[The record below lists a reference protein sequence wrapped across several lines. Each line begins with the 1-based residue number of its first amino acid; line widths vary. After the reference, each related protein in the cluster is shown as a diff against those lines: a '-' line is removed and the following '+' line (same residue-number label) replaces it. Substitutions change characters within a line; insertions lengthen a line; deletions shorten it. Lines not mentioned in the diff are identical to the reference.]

1 MEKQELKKTWS
12 EILKTINETNSDN
25 AYDSIVSFYQHT
37 RELHNQLDKIK
48 KIPIQKPT
56 PTKPSFI
63 EKVFQHKKAKE
74 IQGNARKTQE
84 ERQEEKDKFCRLIAS
99 IPYMQT
105 YGYVRAKNGEQI
117 TKDNV
122 LSAGAIGYG
131 LLPIS
136 KFESMKDTDPK
147 AYGTITNQIV
157 RFIEGS
163 KLRFN
168 KVNTDWF

>member
-1 MEKQELKKTWS
+1 MHTHSKTQKTALIS
-12 EILKTINETNSDN
+12 LTILKLKN
-25 AYDSIVSFYQHT
+25 
-37 RELHNQLDKIK
+37 LNQFIIKNIQQIYNIIRQQRK
-48 KIPIQKPT
+48 KIPIQK

-84 ERQEEKDKFCRLIAS
+84 ERQEEIDKFCRLIAS

-147 AYGTITNQIV
+147 AYRTITNQIV

-163 KLRFN
+163 KIRFN

>member
-1 MEKQELKKTWS
+1 
-12 EILKTINETNSDN
+12 
-25 AYDSIVSFYQHT
+25 
-37 RELHNQLDKIK
+37 
-48 KIPIQKPT
+48 
-56 PTKPSFI
+56 
-63 EKVFQHKKAKE
+63 
-74 IQGNARKTQE
+74 
-84 ERQEEKDKFCRLIAS
+84 
-99 IPYMQT
+99 MQT

-147 AYGTITNQIV
+147 AYRTITNQIV

-163 KLRFN
+163 KIRFN